1 MTREMRDPVVVD
13 VVGRDRTAAVVL
25 AGRGFVVG
33 PAPAPG
39 GTGTR

>member
-1 MTREMRDPVVVD
+1 MTREMRDPAVVV
-13 VVGRDRTAAVVL
+13 VVGRAGTAA
-25 AGRGFVVG
+25 FVIG